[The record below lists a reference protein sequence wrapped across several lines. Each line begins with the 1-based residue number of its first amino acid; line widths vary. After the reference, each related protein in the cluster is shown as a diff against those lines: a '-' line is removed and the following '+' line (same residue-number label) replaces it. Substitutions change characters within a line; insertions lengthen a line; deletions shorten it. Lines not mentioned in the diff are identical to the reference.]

1 MDWLLTMF
9 EEGNLLE
16 LDSMGKCGL
25 NISSKTILT
34 SETNI
39 RLVKNISPFGYKI
52 ISLKLCVK
60 NVF

>member
-1 MDWLLTMF
+1 MF
-9 EEGNLLE
+9 KEGNLLE